1 MSKQMVDIDEL
12 AIAVM
17 HGLQEYVRLATDG
30 VKKAVKKTATATKM
44 KLQPLL
50 RREQVRIEKAG
61 QLPSR
66 KFAATL
72 CILPCIR
79 KAGIRLHICWKRDT
93 SCETASDLK
102 NMSISNRQSST
113 ALKCWNEKSERR
125 CNDLRSNVLRTNR
138 CNDGRNGTAVCL
150 SSFCRG

>member
-30 VKKAVKKTATATKM
+30 VKKAVKKTATATKNEIATTAP
-44 KLQPLL
+44 K
-50 RREQVRIEKAG
+50 RTGAY
-61 QLPSR
+61 R
-66 KFAATL
+66 KSWTASQQETL

-79 KAGIRLHICWKRDT
+79 KTGIRLHICWKRDT

>member
-30 VKKAVKKTATATKM
+30 VKKAVKKTATATKNEIATTAP
-44 KLQPLL
+44 KRTGAYRKSWTASQQ
-50 RREQVRIEKAG
+50 EVRSNA
-61 QLPSR
+61 LH
-66 KFAATL
+66 
-72 CILPCIR
+72 
-79 KAGIRLHICWKRDT
+79 IRLHICWKRDT

-102 NMSISNRQSST
+102 NMSISNRQNST
-113 ALKCWNEKSERR
+113 ALKCWNEKLERR